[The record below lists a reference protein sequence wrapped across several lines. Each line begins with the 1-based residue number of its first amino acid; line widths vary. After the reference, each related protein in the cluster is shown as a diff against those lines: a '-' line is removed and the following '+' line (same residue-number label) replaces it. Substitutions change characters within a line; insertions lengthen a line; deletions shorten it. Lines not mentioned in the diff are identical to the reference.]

1 MPLLGFTQFI
11 PKIITGLTR
20 QEITEQ
26 ARQYLLDHCKEAEP
40 GSPLEYAMRLSIKRC
55 TIRKRRKNP
64 IKVGDTLYMYKTY
77 QQRAELKL
85 GEAICIAVIDIV
97 IDAKNKTVELAGKKL
112 GRRTLAELVKADGF
126 STKND
131 FFTYFEKSSEN
142 GIFDGVLI
150 KW

>member
-1 MPLLGFTQFI
+1 MEKFYGTND
-11 PKIITGLTR
+11 TMVAVR
-20 QEITEQ
+20 
-26 ARQYLLDHCKEAEP
+26 
-40 GSPLEYAMRLSIKRC
+40 SIAA
-55 TIRKRRKNP
+55 N
-64 IKVGDTLYMYKTY
+64 
-77 QQRAELKL
+77 
-85 GEAICIAVIDIV
+85 IV

>member
-1 MPLLGFTQFI
+1 MARG
-11 PKIITGLTR
+11 KILIVEDDRDIVEMVEYNL
-20 QEITEQ
+20 
-26 ARQYLLDHCKEAEP
+26 KEE
-40 GSPLEYAMRLSIKRC
+40 GY
-55 TIRKRRKNP
+55 
-64 IKVGDTLYMYKTY
+64 DTLS
-77 QQRAELKL
+77 AFN
-85 GEAICIAVIDIV
+85 GEDG
-97 IDAKNKTVELAGKKL
+97 VELAGKKL

>member
-1 MPLLGFTQFI
+1 
-11 PKIITGLTR
+11 
-20 QEITEQ
+20 
-26 ARQYLLDHCKEAEP
+26 
-40 GSPLEYAMRLSIKRC
+40 
-55 TIRKRRKNP
+55 
-64 IKVGDTLYMYKTY
+64 MYKTY

-131 FFTYFEKSSEN
+131 FFTYFEKSPEN